1 MRYLKI
7 SGCALAVALAFILA
21 TPASHAQSRA
31 LSNILMMN
39 EGGAYLGIEMKDVTS
54 EDVSK
59 YKLSSERG
67 VIVSSVIKGS
77 PAETATIKEDDVI
90 LEFGGF
96 SVWSSS
102 QMARLVQETP
112 AGRNVDIVVSR
123 DGKRVNL
130 KAKPEDRERR
140 TARRMEVPPHDVPG
154 PMQRFF
160 EFRAP
165 DAPNRQGSAPSSQ
178 KPRLGVTLQPLTD
191 QFGEFLGVP
200 GKKGV
205 LVASV
210 VDGSPSAGKLR
221 SGDVITSVN
230 GEAVSDPD
238 ELARLVRSSPGGEIK
253 LKVIRDKK
261 EISVVIS
268 LPVSEEKGFKL

>member
-7 SGCALAVALAFILA
+7 SGCAIVLALAFIMAL
-21 TPASHAQSRA
+21 PASHAQSRA
-31 LSNILMMN
+31 SSNIPMMN
-39 EGGAYLGIEMKDVTS
+39 EGGAYLGIQMKDVTS
-54 EDVSK
+54 EDLSK
-59 YKLSSERG
+59 YKLSGERG

-77 PAETATIKEDDVI
+77 PAETANIKEDDVI

-112 AGRNVDIVVSR
+112 AGRNVDVVVSR

-130 KAKPEDRERR
+130 KAKPEDRDRR
-140 TARRMEVPPHDVPG
+140 TARRMEVSPNDMPG
-154 PMQRFF
+154 LMQRFF
-160 EFRAP
+160 EFPGP
-165 DAPNRQGSAPSSQ
+165 DAPNRQGSAPSAP

-191 QFGEFLGVP
+191 QLGEFLGVP

-230 GEAVSDPD
+230 GEAVKDPD
-238 ELARLVRSSPGGEIK
+238 ELARLVRSSPGGEMK

-261 EISVVIS
+261 EISVAVS
-268 LPVSEEKGFKL
+268 LPASEEKGFKL

>member
-1 MRYLKI
+1 MSYVKK
-7 SGCALAVALAFILA
+7 SGCALAVVLAFLMA
-21 TPASHAQSRA
+21 LPVSQAQSRA
-31 LSNILMMN
+31 LSNILVMN

-59 YKLSSERG
+59 YKLSGERG
-67 VIVSSVIKGS
+67 VIVSSVTKGS

-130 KAKPEDRERR
+130 KAKPEERDRRA
-140 TARRMEVPPHDVPG
+140 ARRMELSPNDLQG
-154 PMQRFF
+154 PLQRFF

-165 DAPNRQGSAPSSQ
+165 DVPNRQGSAPSSQ

-191 QFGEFLGVP
+191 QLGEFLGVP

-210 VDGSPSAGKLR
+210 VDGSPSDGKLR

-230 GEAVSDPD
+230 GEDVGDPD

-253 LKVIRDKK
+253 LKVVRDKNQ
-261 EISVVIS
+261 ISVVVS
-268 LPVSEEKGFKL
+268 LPASEDKGFKL